1 MEVSPI
7 RKSVRGKIMESN
19 IESNF
24 LKQFLKQNP
33 ELAKVYDPKKMPLSS
48 SQSRPLEPKTS
59 ILSDNP

>member
-1 MEVSPI
+1 MEVSPV
-7 RKSVRGKIMESN
+7 RKSVRGKILEN
-19 IESNF
+19 HIESAF

-33 ELAKVYDPKKMPLSS
+33 ELAKVYDPEKMPLSS